1 MSTTVDTTP
10 RELTSENAQMNGASH
25 GKGEG
30 HLVRVEREG
39 AVHHISDYTVSS
51 AIRGD
56 LDRIYTHG
64 DNATCVPTD
73 TQKNLTFSLARD
85 GVGTPEEFALK
96 FGRFMFSE
104 WPEIVTGG
112 RWEVMKVEWDRI
124 VGDHGPHD
132 FSFVRQGKEERY
144 AVVQAEGENF
154 TVVAGLKGLTVL
166 KSSGS
171 AFVGYPKGKY
181 TTLAETTDRIMST
194 DVSAWLEYNTL
205 EADWDGIFASVRHII
220 LSEFAERFSM
230 ALQNTMWAISARII
244 DTHPEINTVRMQCPN
259 NHHFVVDLEPFG
271 QDNPNVVFYAADRP
285 FGDITSEVVRKGTTP
300 SPLAWNTI
308 PSFT

>member
-1 MSTTVDTTP
+1 MTTVDTTP
-10 RELTSENAQMNGASH
+10 RELTSENAQMSAASH
-25 GKGEG
+25 GKGEV
-30 HLVRVEREG
+30 HLVRVDRDG
-39 AVHHISDYTVSS
+39 PVHHITDYTVSS

-64 DNATCVPTD
+64 DNSTCVATD
-73 TQKNLTFSLARD
+73 TQKNITFSLARD
-85 GVGTPEEFALK
+85 GVGTPEEFGLK

-112 RWEVMKVEWDRI
+112 RWEVKKVDWDRI
-124 VGDHGPHD
+124 VGDAGPHD
-132 FSFVRQGKEERY
+132 HSFVRSGKEERY

-154 TVVAGLKGLTVL
+154 HVVSGLKELTVL

-194 DVSAWLEYNTL
+194 DVSAWWEYNTL
-205 EADWDGIFASVRHII
+205 EADFDAIFDSVRHII
-220 LSEFAERFSM
+220 LTEFAERFSM
-230 ALQNTMWAISARII
+230 ALQNTMWAISSRII
-244 DTHPEINTVRMQCPN
+244 DTHPEINTVRLQCPN
-259 NHHFVVDLEPFG
+259 NHHFVVDLSPFG

-300 SPLAWNTI
+300 NPAAWYTV